1 MKRLFSVLFSCF
13 LILWACSCGS
23 VPKESNKDNWVQLKP
38 GELLSAEEVASI
50 AGYQPVMEETLA
62 RQKSTV
68 VYQSDPV
75 GASDPVIVDVYQYNG
90 RTSEALIRQQYE
102 EWKEKRPSSQ
112 EIDGFTGVDAFLAYP
127 SLHLYKD
134 GIHVVITAGSGAD
147 ETQADLLQRLAVP
160 VLEHLNAFLEQH
172 PTDHDL
178 AGDLIKT

>member
-1 MKRLFSVLFSCF
+1 MKRLCLVFFSCF

-23 VPKESNKDNWVQLKP
+23 EPKSSDKDTWVQLKP
-38 GELLSAEEVASI
+38 GELLSAEEVQTIS
-50 AGYQPVMEETLA
+50 GYQLIGEETLA

-75 GASDPVIVDVYQYNG
+75 GATDPVIVDVYQYNG

-102 EWKEKRPSSQ
+102 EWKEKRPSAQ

-134 GIHVVITAGSGAD
+134 GIHVVITAGSGSD
-147 ETQADLLQRLAVP
+147 EAQAELLQRLAVP
-160 VLEHLNAFLEQH
+160 VLEHLNAFLEKH